1 MSNEEIPLE
10 RSGGVQVRVADV
22 QQEYASVSRTV
33 PPGKESQHRNCL
45 FVFLCDGSVGQIY
58 CVMGPTKFTMFS
70 RSDQEPNVLLA
81 SNDYGVQAGGIID
94 EARMASIVMTETVVQ
109 KAEEEGHR
117 RQGTARMESQSTRSG
132 GPPRRRLREGLAGD
146 SGGQPLVSPPH
157 PPTVKM
163 WTNRSQAFLARLNM

>member
-81 SNDYGVQAGGIID
+81 SNDYGVQAAGIID
-94 EARMASIVMTETVVQ
+94 EARVASIVMTETVVQ
-109 KAEEEGHR
+109 
-117 RQGTARMESQSTRSG
+117 RQ
-132 GPPRRRLREGLAGD
+132 RRRGT
-146 SGGQPLVSPPH
+146 GGRAQPGWRV
-157 PPTVKM
+157 
-163 WTNRSQAFLARLNM
+163 NRPGPAARLGDACERGWQAIPVDNHWFRRRPAT